1 MYVIGCKCVYF
12 SPAQS
17 LMRTA
22 SRFTSPRGNSVP
34 SYFDVMKHDMK
45 GALKRIF
52 HINVCSYIFFCSLLN
67 IFVKVN
73 KRGILYLL

>member
-17 LMRTA
+17 LTRAA
-22 SRFTSPRGNSVP
+22 SRFTSPRGKSVP

-52 HINVCSYIFFCSLLN
+52 HKYM
-67 IFVKVN
+67 
-73 KRGILYLL
+73 

>member
-17 LMRTA
+17 LTGAA
-22 SRFTSPRGNSVP
+22 SRFTSPQGNSVP

-52 HINVCSYIFFCSLLN
+52 HINICSYIFFFHNL
-67 IFVKVN
+67 F
-73 KRGILYLL
+73 